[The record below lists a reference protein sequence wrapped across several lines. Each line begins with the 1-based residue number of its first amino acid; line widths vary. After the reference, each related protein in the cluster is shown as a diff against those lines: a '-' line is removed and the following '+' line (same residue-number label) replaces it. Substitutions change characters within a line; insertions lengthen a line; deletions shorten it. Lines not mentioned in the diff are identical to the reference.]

1 MARASVSRFVDE
13 LSKLNNEVSDDNI
26 KYNISRLT
34 DSFNELKILDNKT
47 RDLLT
52 DSDYDIVECE
62 KYASK
67 AELAICRGE
76 TSLNGRLSKSPN
88 NVSPNFNVP
97 CLNDGASELKTSTV
111 NLPAIKLMRTDIV
124 RLVVYSPKKGGGLFT
139 FLSACWLTSSPGLLF
154 YPSLGIL
161 ENLYNWL
168 CAGHRSLHI

>member
-13 LSKLNNEVSDDNI
+13 LSKLNNEVLDDNI

-62 KYASK
+62 KYATK

-124 RLVVYSPKKGGGLFT
+124 RMVVYSPKKGGRVVYFSFSMLAYEFPGIT
-139 FLSACWLTSSPGLLF
+139 FLSIFGYFGEPL
-154 YPSLGIL
+154 
-161 ENLYNWL
+161 
-168 CAGHRSLHI
+168 